1 MYRGSTLFVIAR
13 KGLAAAEIEL
23 VAEREPPNERVP
35 ATAASIFRR
44 QPANASGLGD
54 RVCVDLDGYRVH
66 MEDALILR
74 EAAHHLVAREDDA
87 ARESLRKLS
96 RDDPVEPPVVDSRV
110 AAARPERVP
119 RPRVKPQQLADVLRR
134 DAWRCHYCARRL
146 VASPVIEIIGTLCPD
161 EFPFPPGHHMPVA
174 RTHPA
179 AIRVYPNVDHVHAGS
194 LGGNWHAEDNLIAAC
209 TPCNEAKSDRLGWT
223 TLEHERDEDWHGL
236 TELYRRL
243 TQRLPE
249 VRTYH
254 RDWLRA
260 LGV

>member
-13 KGLAAAEIEL
+13 KGLAAAEVEL

-35 ATAASIFRR
+35 ATAASILRR

-54 RVCVDLDGYRVH
+54 R
-66 MEDALILR
+66 
-74 EAAHHLVAREDDA
+74 
-87 ARESLRKLS
+87 
-96 RDDPVEPPVVDSRV
+96 
-110 AAARPERVP
+110 
-119 RPRVKPQQLADVLRR
+119 
-134 DAWRCHYCARRL
+134 ARRL

-161 EFPFPPGHHMPVA
+161 EFPFPPGHHMPVPP
-174 RTHPA
+174 HPSGGDT
-179 AIRVYPNVDHVHAGS
+179 RLPQRRPCPRGS